1 MKSILIVAPYSSLP
15 SDKFVNRFS
24 YLAKHLANTGYRTTF
39 VTSTFSH
46 FEKSFR
52 DPPPADHPN
61 LEVVLIDEPGY
72 LAHVGLRRVRSIRQ
86 FRKNFRTRFPSF
98 APYDLVYSAY
108 PTIGHNIDIL
118 NCIDRARTS
127 LIVDIQDVWP
137 ESFSSVVPIIG
148 NVPPRLLPLA
158 SAADRVYSGA
168 DGLIAVSRTYLD
180 RGTLVNRGGRSM
192 VAYLGSEFAMRNTV
206 PLQIDTVR
214 LCYIGTLSH
223 SYDIATV
230 VTAVDRL
237 VASGRNIEFNIF
249 GAGPDLARLS
259 NLAHRGTRFHGAVPY
274 RELEARLREQHVGVN
289 PIRGNA
295 GQTITNKLCDYLA
308 LGCPI
313 LNSQRGWEV
322 EQVLAGV
329 GHRNYQAGSV
339 ESAMAGIVA
348 LAEDPGLHDEWIC
361 QPAFSRSRIVKD
373 IAGFLDELLP
383 TRAAA

>member
-1 MKSILIVAPYSSLP
+1 MKSLLIAAPYSTLP

-24 YLAKHLANTGYRTTF
+24 YLAKHFADTGYRTTF

-52 DPPPADHPN
+52 EVPAADHPN

-72 LAHVGLRRVRSIRQ
+72 AAHVGLQRVRSIRQ
-86 FRKNFRTRFPSF
+86 FRKNFRDRFPSF
-98 APYDLVYSAY
+98 DGYDLVYSAY
-108 PTIGHNIDIL
+108 PTIGHNLDIVDR
-118 NCIDRARTS
+118 IDRTRTS

-137 ESFSSVVPIIG
+137 ESFSSVVPAIR
-148 NVPPRLLPLA
+148 NVPPRLLPLGR
-158 SAADRVYSGA
+158 AADRVYAGA
-168 DGLIAVSRTYLD
+168 DGLIAVSQTYLA
-180 RGTLVNRGGRSM
+180 RGTEVNRRCRSM
-192 VAYLGSEFAMRNTV
+192 VAYLGSEFAMTNTRPPRLDV
-206 PLQIDTVR
+206 MR

-237 VASGRNIEFNIF
+237 VAGGRKIEFNIF

-274 RELEARLREQHVGVN
+274 RELEARLREQHVAVN

-308 LGCPI
+308 LGCPL

-329 GHRNYQAGSV
+329 GHRNYQAGKV
-339 ESAMAGIVA
+339 ESAMAAIVA
-348 LAEDPGLHDEWIC
+348 LTEDPRLHDEWIC
-361 QPAFSRSRIVKD
+361 NPAFSRGRIVED
-373 IAGFLDELLP
+373 IAGFVAELLP
-383 TRAAA
+383 ARAAA

>member
-1 MKSILIVAPYSSLP
+1 MKSILIVAPYSTLP

-24 YLAKHLANTGYRTTF
+24 YLAKHFAATGYRTTF

-52 DPPPADHPN
+52 AAPATDHPN
-61 LEVVLIDEPGY
+61 LEVVLIEEPGY
-72 LAHVGLRRVRSIRQ
+72 SAHVGLRRVRSIRQ
-86 FRKNFRTRFPSF
+86 FRKNFRDRFASF
-98 APYDLVYSAY
+98 DGYDVVYSAY

-118 NCIDRARTS
+118 DRIDRTRTS

-137 ESFSSVVPIIG
+137 ESFSSVVPAIR
-148 NVPPRLLPLA
+148 NVPPRLLPLGR
-158 SAADRVYSGA
+158 SADRVYSGA
-168 DGLIAVSRTYLD
+168 DGLIAVSETYLA
-180 RGTLVNRGGRSM
+180 RGTEVNRRCRSM
-192 VAYLGSEFAMRNTV
+192 VAYLGSEFAMANTL
-206 PLQIDTVR
+206 PPRLDMVR

-237 VASGRNIEFNIF
+237 VAGGRNIEFNVF

-259 NLAHRGTRFHGAVPY
+259 SLAHRGTRFHGAVPY
-274 RELEARLREQHVGVN
+274 RALEERLREQHVAVN
-289 PIRGNA
+289 PICGNA

-322 EQVLAGV
+322 EGVLAGI

-339 ESAMAGIVA
+339 ESAMAAIVA
-348 LAEDPGLHDEWIC
+348 LAEDPRLHDEWTC
-361 QPAFSRSRIVKD
+361 NPAFSRSRIVED
-373 IAGFLDELLP
+373 IATFVADLRP
-383 TRAAA
+383 ARAAA